1 MKYIL
6 FLVILIST
14 TLFPQETRHISIQ
27 KNNQGG
33 FDIIRNGELIYEYTN
48 KNSDSSTLSTLNNI
62 YFEATKDSSLST
74 GINISNVPPEASTD
88 YTGAII
94 AVAVV
99 FFSYMTARFLYNRQV
114 RAENKRAWLEKV
126 RIEGARMLYISDFLI
141 TVSDRNNDIKERLE
155 TIKSSTTEEKTQVE
169 LLTQK
174 TVLENILKEQLEIE
188 KHAEELENEFRESFH
203 RFRFLFNP
211 KSHGLFLKSWI
222 NFSASYRE
230 EQKIAKE
237 KFSEFSEAMAD
248 LINTEQDKL
257 DKGKF

>member
-6 FLVILIST
+6 YLVLLIST

-48 KNSDSSTLSTLNNI
+48 KNTDSSTLSTLNNI

-74 GINISNVPPEASTD
+74 GIMIINAPPEASTD

-99 FFSYMTARFLYNRQV
+99 FFSYMTARYLYNRQV
-114 RAENKRAWLEKV
+114 RAENKRAWLERV
-126 RIEGARMLYISDFLI
+126 R
-141 TVSDRNNDIKERLE
+141 TVSAEFIPMMALLKKAEKDTPVPPEF
-155 TIKSSTTEEKTQVE
+155 TTKLYT
-169 LLTQK
+169 L
-174 TVLENILKEQLEIE
+174 
-188 KHAEELENEFRESFH
+188 
-203 RFRFLFNP
+203 RFLF
-211 KSHGLFLKSWI
+211 
-222 NFSASYRE
+222 SYNKYRKLRE
-230 EQKIAKE
+230 VLDLCTSVSEKE
-237 KFSEFSEAMAD
+237 NLLNNVRM
-248 LINTEQDKL
+248 LITLIEEIISTEQEKL